1 VKEVLDNVEK
11 VTEQVNK
18 MTDKMDEKGVKT
30 TLSAIVAVVFIGL
43 ILMFGVIF
51 YQKVIP
57 DDTGLREELAIMRNE
72 LTVLHQDLNKGKKLG
87 LEDFK
92 MIAPLRTHASI
103 LEIYRKIA
111 DIIDNNNIV
120 KNIEIIE
127 QQVDIIVTTVVD
139 DGRAYLYTLNFVEG
153 TVDKLSAGTDALK
166 KLAIDE
172 IIRAFKET
180 AINLQEI
187 EKEIKQCE
195 ELLLANPIYTPQIII
210 SFLNK
215 RNELME
221 RQKYEYYKLKKRIWA
236 VFENIQT
243 GTVRHIR
250 SLK

>member
-1 VKEVLDNVEK
+1 VKEILNSVDK
-11 VTEQVNK
+11 ATEQVNK

-57 DDTGLREELAIMRNE
+57 DDTGMREELALMRNE
-72 LTVLHQDLNKGKKLG
+72 ITVLHSDLNKGKKLG
-87 LEDFK
+87 LDDFK

-103 LEIYRKIA
+103 LEIYRRIA

-120 KNIEIIE
+120 RNIDLIE
-127 QQVDIIVTTVVD
+127 NQVSIIVNTVVD
-139 DGRAYLYTLNFVEG
+139 DGRAYLITLNFEDG
-153 TVDKLSAGTDALK
+153 TVEKLTAGTDALK
-166 KLAIDE
+166 KMAIDE
-172 IIRAFKET
+172 MSRAFRETSEALLKIHKE
-180 AINLQEI
+180 L
-187 EKEIKQCE
+187 KDCE
-195 ELLLANPIYTPQIII
+195 DMLLGTPMYTPQLIL

-215 RNELME
+215 RNEILE
-221 RQKYEYYKLKKRIWA
+221 REKHEYYKLKRRIWA